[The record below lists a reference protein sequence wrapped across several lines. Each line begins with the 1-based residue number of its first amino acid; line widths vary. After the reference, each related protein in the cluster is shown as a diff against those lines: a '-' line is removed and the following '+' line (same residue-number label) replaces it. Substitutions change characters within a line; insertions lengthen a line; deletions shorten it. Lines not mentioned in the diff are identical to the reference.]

1 MENTP
6 WHSMTVDETFEKL
19 ATSEAGLTEEEVQ
32 KRQEQY
38 GSNEFAHEKQAT
50 KLAVLISQFKNPLMA
65 VLIIAA
71 AISLIVDHQIDAIVI
86 AAVVILNAGIG
97 FFQEYKAETALQALK
112 SLAGPETKVTRRCPK
127 PEECREVKI
136 KAKDIVPGDVISLE
150 AGDKVPADARIFQ
163 AINLEVDESMLTGES
178 LPTAKS
184 VEPVDVEAAVADRGS
199 LVFSGTIIVQGRGK
213 AVVVETG
220 TKTEIGKIATLIRET
235 ERVETPI
242 QKRTKNLSRV
252 LGLLAL
258 VASVFVFVIAT
269 LRGFD
274 VFETFLFAL
283 ATAVSA
289 IPEGLPAVL
298 TVTLAVG
305 VNRMAKRNA
314 LIRKLQAVDT
324 LGSATVI
331 CTDKTGTLTTNQM
344 TVRKVYV
351 DNQTIDVS
359 GEGFTPEGKFT
370 AQDQQIDPA
379 QHEALQLILQIGALC
394 NDSELVS
401 QEKDGRTQWK
411 IKGDPTEGAL
421 VVVSQKAG
429 QTKKALE
436 EKQPRIDEIPFD
448 SKTRFMATFHR
459 GSEGKLWVY
468 AKGAPE
474 AMFALCSHFLEN
486 GKVNELTEEAK
497 GRFLEVSTGM
507 ASDALRTL
515 AMAYQTID
523 PEKLGEVKEDLK
535 NNKPKL
541 VFMGL
546 QGMIDPPRSE
556 AKKAVEICKQAGI
569 RVVMATGDHKLT
581 AQAIAKELQ
590 IATSDEA
597 LTGADIDKLS
607 DPELDKALAK
617 TSVFARVSPTH
628 KYRIVESLRRQ
639 GHVVAMTGDG
649 VNDAPALK
657 VSEIGIAMGITGTD
671 VTKETADMV
680 LTDDNF
686 ASIVNAIE
694 EGRVIFENIRK
705 VVKYLIS
712 TNTGEII
719 TILAALILLPN
730 APLIFTAVQILWINL
745 VTDGLLVIPLA
756 MEPKEANVMAMPPKK
771 PNAPIINRDVLFS
784 IVFVGVFMA
793 VGSLWF
799 FTQELDQG
807 NVVKAQTF
815 AFVTIALF
823 QVFNS
828 LNCRSQRLSVF
839 KLGVFKNK
847 YLLLAIAAAFILQV
861 MATELPPLQVALGTA
876 SLSLLDWTLVIIATA
891 TIFIGDEIRKLLMYR
906 RH

>member
-1 MENTP
+1 MENTL
-6 WHSMTVDETFEKL
+6 WHSMTVEETFEKL
-19 ATSEAGLTEEEVQ
+19 GTSEAGLTEEEVQ
-32 KRQEQY
+32 KRLEQY
-38 GSNEFAHEKQAT
+38 GTNEFAHEKQAT
-50 KLAVLISQFKNPLMA
+50 KLTVFVNQFKNPLIA

-71 AISLIVDHQIDAIVI
+71 AISLIVEHPIDAVVI
-86 AAVVILNAGIG
+86 AVVVILNTGIG

-112 SLAGPETKVTRRCPK
+112 SLAGPETRVTRRCPN
-127 PEECREVKI
+127 PEECRDVKI
-136 KAKDIVPGDVISLE
+136 KAKDIVLGDIISLE

-184 VEPVDVEAAVADRGS
+184 VEPVDAEAAVADRTS
-199 LVFSGTIIVQGRGK
+199 MVFSGTIIVQGRSK

-220 TKTEIGKIATLIRET
+220 ARTEIGKIATLIRET

-242 QKRTKNLSRV
+242 QKRTKNFSRI

-258 VASVFVFVIAT
+258 LASVFVFVIAA

-274 VFETFLFAL
+274 IFETFLFAL

-305 VNRMAKRNA
+305 VSRMAKRNA

-344 TVRKVYV
+344 TVRKIYV
-351 DNQTIDVS
+351 NNQIIDVS

-379 QHEALQLILQIGALC
+379 QDEALQLILRIGALC
-394 NDSELVS
+394 NDSRLVLL
-401 QEKDGRTQWK
+401 EKEGRAQWI

-421 VVVSQKAG
+421 VVAAQKAG
-429 QTKKALE
+429 QTKSALE

-448 SKTRFMATFHR
+448 SKTRFMVTFHKD
-459 GSEGKLWVY
+459 SEGMLQVY

-474 AMFALCSHFLEN
+474 AVLALCGHFIED

-497 GRFLEVSTGM
+497 RRFLEVSTGM
-507 ASDALRTL
+507 ASEALRTL
-515 AMAYQTID
+515 AMAYQRVAPD
-523 PEKLGEVKEDLK
+523 ELGAVKEDLK
-535 NNKPKL
+535 NRKSRL
-541 VFMGL
+541 VFVGFE
-546 QGMIDPPRSE
+546 GMIDPPRSE

-581 AQAIAKELQ
+581 AQAIAKELK

-607 DPELDKALAK
+607 DAELDKAVAK
-617 TSVFARVSPTH
+617 TSVFARVSPAN

-657 VSEIGIAMGITGTD
+657 VAEIGIAMGITGTD

-686 ASIVNAIE
+686 ASIVNSIE

-719 TILAALILLPN
+719 TIIAALLLLPN

-756 MEPKEANVMAMPPKK
+756 MEPKEVDVMATPPRK
-771 PNAPIINRDVLFS
+771 PNAPIINRDILFS
-784 IVFVGVFMA
+784 IVFVGIFMA
-793 VGSLWF
+793 AGTLWF
-799 FTQELDQG
+799 FTQELDEG
-807 NVVKAQTF
+807 NIIKAQSL

-828 LNCRSQRLSVF
+828 LNCRSQRLSFF

-861 MATELPPLQVALGTA
+861 MATELPPFQVALGTT
-876 SLSLLDWTLVIIATA
+876 SLSLLDWTLVIAATA
-891 TIFIGDEIRKLLMYR
+891 MIFVGDEIRKLVMYR
-906 RH
+906 RR